1 MSNHGIKNDYGDTI
15 NKNAISLLV
24 DKKLR
29 NKTRNLA
36 SDLVQ
41 V

>member
-1 MSNHGIKNDYGDTI
+1 MLNHWIKSDYGDTI
-15 NKNAISLLV
+15 NRNAISLIV

-41 V
+41 L